1 MNDETPKRFGFVVE
15 FWHHYWSEKRLAYG
29 VLLLSGSLTI
39 VEILLWRLDL
49 PLPVSKYYFYFPAV
63 VAALAGYWIVHSSKS
78 KTAMLAAALVAIGSA
93 TAQRYCAMV
102 FTEIT
107 FTKILTIVLLCSLCV
122 GAVFSLLRILLNL
135 GFE

>member
-1 MNDETPKRFGFVVE
+1 VNDEPPKRFGFVVE
-15 FWHHYWSEKRLAYG
+15 FWHHYWSQKRLAYG

-49 PLPVSKYYFYFPAV
+49 PLPISKYYFYFPGV

-78 KTAMLAAALVAIGSA
+78 KLAMLVAALVAIGSA

-102 FTEIT
+102 FTEIS
-107 FTKILTIVLLCSLCV
+107 FPKILTIVLFCSLCV